1 MKILRDASVRKAFVL
16 CLCLTISAGALGFI
30 GGAVSAAVSLCA
42 AFTISGIYFA
52 LTVKRIREI
61 EKLSEKIDGIL
72 FRNEKMDMDEY
83 CEGELSVLASEIYKM
98 TVRLREQADA
108 LQKDKEDLSELI
120 ADISHQLKTPL
131 TSMGLISS
139 IAASDNTTKEKRK
152 ELLNSQTL
160 LIERMQ
166 WLISS
171 LLKLSAIDAGTVQF
185 SKEKISARE
194 LINKACEPF
203 LISMDIKG
211 QSLEVICSE
220 ETIEAD
226 LKWTAEAVGNVI
238 KNCTEH
244 TPDGGKVTVT
254 VAENPLYTEIIV
266 SDTGSG
272 ISKKDLPH
280 VFERFYKG
288 ENASSQSAGIG
299 LALARTITVS
309 QDGTLT
315 AANGKSGGAEFVFR
329 FYRSVI

>member
-1 MKILRDASVRKAFVL
+1 MKILRDARVRKAFIL
-16 CLCLTISAGALGFI
+16 CLCLTPIGGALGFL
-30 GGAVSAAVSLCA
+30 GGLVSAVISFCTALI
-42 AFTISGIYFA
+42 ISGVYFT
-52 LTVKRIREI
+52 LTVRRIKEI
-61 EKLSEKIDGIL
+61 ERLSEKIDGIL
-72 FRNEKMDMDEY
+72 FHNEKMEMDEY

-108 LQKDKEDLSELI
+108 LKKDKEDLSELI

-131 TSMGLISS
+131 TSMGLIASLAS
-139 IAASDNTTKEKRK
+139 SDNTSPQKRK

-171 LLKLSAIDAGTVQF
+171 LLKLSAIDAGTVEF

-194 LINKACEPF
+194 LINKSCEPF

-211 QSLEVICSE
+211 QSLEVVCSD
-220 ETIEAD
+220 ETLHAD

-244 TPDGGKVTVT
+244 TPDGGKVTVKVT
-254 VAENPLYTEIIV
+254 ENPLYTEISV

-272 ISKKDLPH
+272 ISQKDLPH
-280 VFERFYKG
+280 IFERFYKG

-315 AANGKSGGAEFVFR
+315 ASNGKNGGAEFVFR
-329 FYRSVI
+329 FYRSVV

>member
-1 MKILRDASVRKAFVL
+1 MKILRDAAVRKAFIL
-16 CLCLTISAGALGFI
+16 CLCLTISAGAVGFI

-42 AFTISGIYFA
+42 AFTISGIYFT
-52 LTVKRIREI
+52 LTIKRMREI

-72 FRNEKMDMDEY
+72 FHNEKMDMDEY
-83 CEGELSVLASEIYKM
+83 CEGELSVLTSEIYKM

-185 SKEKISARE
+185 SKEKISAKE

-220 ETIEAD
+220 ETLEAD

-254 VAENPLYTEIIV
+254 VTENPLYTEITV

-299 LALARTITVS
+299 LALARTITAS
-309 QDGTLT
+309 QGGTLT

>member
-1 MKILRDASVRKAFVL
+1 MKILRDAGVRKAFILSLIITL
-16 CLCLTISAGALGFI
+16 C
-30 GGAVSAAVSLCA
+30 GGAVGFAGGVVSGVVSLLVSLA
-42 AFTISGIYFA
+42 LSAVYFI
-52 LTVKRIREI
+52 LTVRRMKKI
-61 EKLSEKIDGIL
+61 EELSEKIDGIL
-72 FRNEKMDMDEY
+72 FRNEKMEMEEY
-83 CEGELSVLASEIYKM
+83 REGELSVLASEIYKM
-98 TVRLREQADA
+98 TVRLREQADT

-131 TSMGLISS
+131 TSMGLIASL
-139 IAASDNTTKEKRK
+139 AASDNIDREKRR
-152 ELLNSQTL
+152 ELSNSQTL

-171 LLKLSAIDAGTVQF
+171 LLKLSAIDAGTVEF

-203 LISMDIKG
+203 MISMDIKG
-211 QSLEVICSE
+211 QSLEVICE
-220 ETIEAD
+220 NETLEGD

-244 TPDGGKVTVT
+244 TPDGGKVTVKVT
-254 VAENPLYTEIIV
+254 ENPLYTEIIV
-266 SDTGSG
+266 SDTGEG

-299 LALARTITVS
+299 LALARTITVF
-309 QDGTLT
+309 QGGTLT
-315 AANGKSGGAEFVFR
+315 AANSKNGGAEFVFR

>member
-1 MKILRDASVRKAFVL
+1 MKILRDAGVRKVFILSFVITL
-16 CLCLTISAGALGFI
+16 C
-30 GGAVSAAVSLCA
+30 GGAIGFAGGVVSGVVSLLVSLVVSAV
-42 AFTISGIYFA
+42 YFI
-52 LTVKRIREI
+52 LTVRRMRKI
-61 EKLSEKIDGIL
+61 ERLSEKIDGIL
-72 FRNEKMDMDEY
+72 FRNEKMEMEEY
-83 CEGELSVLASEIYKM
+83 REGELSVLASEIYKM

-108 LQKDKEDLSELI
+108 LQQDKEDLSELI

-131 TSMGLISS
+131 TSMGLIASL
-139 IAASDNTTKEKRK
+139 AASDNIDREKRR
-152 ELLNSQTL
+152 ELSNSQTL

-185 SKEKISARE
+185 SKEKILAGE

-203 LISMDIKG
+203 MISMDIKG
-211 QSLEVICSE
+211 QSLEVICGE
-220 ETIEAD
+220 ETLEGD

-244 TPDGGKVTVT
+244 TPDGGKVTVKVT
-254 VAENPLYTEIIV
+254 ENPLYTEISV
-266 SDTGSG
+266 SDTGEG

-280 VFERFYKG
+280 IFERFYKG

-309 QDGTLT
+309 QNGTLT
-315 AANGKSGGAEFVFR
+315 ASNGKSGGAEFVFR